1 LNAVETIAKSDR
13 RIVVPDNVETLA
25 TKAVHAAFEVHR
37 ELGPGLLDSVY
48 EAAMVRELTRLG
60 VACER
65 QIPVSV
71 TYKDESLGLG
81 FRADIIIEGRLLI
94 ELKAVDDLPSVSKAQ
109 VITYL
114 KLLNLPLGL
123 LINFNSELIKYGI
136 HRVLNTRYR
145 SP

>member
-1 LNAVETIAKSDR
+1 MQER
-13 RIVVPDNVETLA
+13 RIVVPDAIEILA

-37 ELGPGLLDSVY
+37 ELGPGLLESVY
-48 EAAMVRELTRLG
+48 EAAMTRELESLG

-65 QIPVSV
+65 QVPVTV
-71 TYKDESLGLG
+71 NYKDESLGLG

-94 ELKAVDDLPSVSKAQ
+94 ELKAVDDLPAVSKAQ

-123 LINFNSELIKYGI
+123 LINFNSELIKHGI
-136 HRVLNTRYR
+136 QRVLNTRYQ